1 MIRDGV
7 KGQSDGA
14 IHRRWDESS
23 SSFDQDTAHGMTLT
37 RFRQIKSVIKL
48 NNNYQTPKRGDDGYD
63 PACKF
68 KKIFDVLVHNTNAVT
83 KTADLDLCGDE
94 STWAFVNYG
103 EPQSGL
109 VGGINGKPGVSG
121 AGQFVIV
128 SDAYCFLSR
137 S

>member
-1 MIRDGV
+1 
-7 KGQSDGA
+7 
-14 IHRRWDESS
+14 
-23 SSFDQDTAHGMTLT
+23 MTLT

-48 NNNYQTPKRGDDGYD
+48 NHNATTPKKGDDGYD
-63 PACKF
+63 PAYKF

-94 STWAFVNYG
+94 STWAFMGYG

-109 VGGINGKPGVSG
+109 VGGIDGKPGVSG

-128 SDAYCFLSR
+128 SDAYCFL
-137 S
+137 